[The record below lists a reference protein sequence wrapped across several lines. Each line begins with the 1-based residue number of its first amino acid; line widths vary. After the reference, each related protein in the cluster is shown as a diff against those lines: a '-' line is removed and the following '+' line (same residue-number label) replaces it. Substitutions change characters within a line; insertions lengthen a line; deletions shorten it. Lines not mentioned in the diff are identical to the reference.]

1 MKRSKI
7 NKGLTLMGGL
17 TLLTGIF
24 LLFHYES
31 HFAKAVHQI
40 AGFALAGFS
49 ITHIN
54 INKKPLANSFVGRTY
69 LWVMLGVF
77 AVSLVIMAVT
87 GSFAKH

>member
-7 NKGLTLMGGL
+7 NKGLTLTGGL

-24 LLFHYES
+24 LLFYYES

-40 AGFALAGFS
+40 AGFVLAGFS
-49 ITHIN
+49 ITHIK
-54 INKKPLANSFVGRTY
+54 INRKPLANSFVGRAS
-69 LWVMLGVF
+69 LWVILGIF

-87 GSFAKH
+87 GSFTKH